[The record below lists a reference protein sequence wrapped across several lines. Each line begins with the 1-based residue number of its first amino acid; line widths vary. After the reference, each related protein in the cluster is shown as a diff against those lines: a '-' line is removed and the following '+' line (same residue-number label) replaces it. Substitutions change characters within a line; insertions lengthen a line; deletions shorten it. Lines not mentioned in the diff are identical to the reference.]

1 MILEQY
7 TNLLAY
13 INQLESQRGRSFYAA
28 KIGKEPAEKIFKNVQ
43 KLLKRQDKQLEKL
56 QRGI

>member
-13 INQLESQRGRSFYAA
+13 INQLESQRGRSLYAA

-43 KLLKRQDKQLEKL
+43 RLLKKQDKQLE
-56 QRGI
+56 RGI